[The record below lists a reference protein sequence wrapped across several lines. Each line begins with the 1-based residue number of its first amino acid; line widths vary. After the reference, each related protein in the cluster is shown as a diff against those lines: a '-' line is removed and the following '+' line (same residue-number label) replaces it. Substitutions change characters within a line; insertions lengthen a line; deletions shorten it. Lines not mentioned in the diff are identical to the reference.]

1 MTSLPGRVA
10 RGLFAACLLSVLPF
24 SAALAAQA
32 GGLMETVDGA
42 MGAVNGVISSVFFYD
57 VAFWSETIRIPFVV
71 IWLVVAS
78 TFLTVRMGFINL
90 RAFKHA
96 LQVTA
101 GKFTDPNAP
110 GDVSHFQAL
119 TTALSATVGLG
130 NIAGVAIAVST
141 GGPGATFWMIVAG
154 CSA

>member
-1 MTSLPGRVA
+1 MD
-10 RGLFAACLLSVLPF
+10 
-24 SAALAAQA
+24 
-32 GGLMETVDGA
+32 TVDGA

-57 VAFWSETIRIPFVV
+57 VAFWSDTITIPFVV

-78 TFLTVRMGFINL
+78 TFLTVRMGFINV

-110 GDVSHFQAL
+110 VMSRTFRRSPRRSPPPSA
-119 TTALSATVGLG
+119 SATSP
-130 NIAGVAIAVST
+130 AWPSPCPPAVRARRS
-141 GGPGATFWMIVAG
+141 G
-154 CSA
+154 